1 MEELKKAIR
10 IYMVGNSRLKSV
22 LLKML
27 DQSDVKNKAQIEALT
42 AIASPSTADAEDC
55 AVKINEIIAAL
66 KA

>member
-1 MEELKKAIR
+1 
-10 IYMVGNSRLKSV
+10 
-22 LLKML
+22 ML